1 MQDVAFDMVFYR
13 LHRHVCLSYK
23 IRMDCQP
30 VQYLKKTILTSVS
43 PPGDAVLAVKGANFL
58 SNGDLTDIFLYF
70 CFRKAELNVPV

>member
-1 MQDVAFDMVFYR
+1 LSAGAIPKKDDFDIG
-13 LHRHVCLSYK
+13 L
-23 IRMDCQP
+23 
-30 VQYLKKTILTSVS
+30 